1 MHFKSIAQQTINF
14 KTNHIPMK
22 TTDPRDPLDQK
33 IDQMLADR
41 PIKADERFLA
51 NVLEAVEQATPIES
65 VASASWSRRIAI
77 YALPIAAAIALAFTI
92 NALWK
97 QPATQADATNL
108 SLIEAQEIF
117 ELTANTT
124 ELSLYAEDTESADLQ
139 ILATFDAI
147 FFEIES

>member
-1 MHFKSIAQQTINF
+1 
-14 KTNHIPMK
+14 MK